1 MDHLDK
7 QTRSWNMSRIRS
19 RDTSPEITVRKMLH
33 RLGYRFRLHVRSLPG
48 TPDIVLPKY
57 RTVIFVNG
65 CFWHRHQGCRRCT
78 MPSTRVEYWKKKF
91 ERNVEKDKMNLQAV
105 KKLGW
110 NPVVV
115 WECEIRDMEKLE
127 SKLTMSPTVLNPSDP
142 PAGPTAAGISTASQ
156 AASSAVLPTGD

>member
-7 QTRSWNMSRIRS
+7 RKRSWNMSRIRS

-33 RLGYRFRLHVRSLPG
+33 RLGYRFRLHAHSLPG

-65 CFWHRHQGCRRCT
+65 CFWHRHQGCPRCT
-78 MPSTRVEYWKKKF
+78 MPSSRVEYWKKKF

-105 KKLGW
+105 TRLGW
-110 NPVVV
+110 NPIIV
-115 WECEIRDMEKLE
+115 WECEIRDIGKLE
-127 SKLTMSPTVLNPSDP
+127 TKLTALR
-142 PAGPTAAGISTASQ
+142 AGK
-156 AASSAVLPTGD
+156 